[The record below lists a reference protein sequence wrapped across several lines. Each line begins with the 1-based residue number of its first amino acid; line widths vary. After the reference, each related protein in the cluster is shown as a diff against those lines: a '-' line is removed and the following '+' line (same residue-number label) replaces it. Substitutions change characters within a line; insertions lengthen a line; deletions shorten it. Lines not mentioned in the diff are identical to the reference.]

1 MYSYDF
7 VRTRGK
13 DKTTRRRPQKTDR
26 TLTVST
32 VSGYNSKDVPA
43 LRINGLWLEDYG
55 FHKGDKVSVHCE
67 EGKLVIVKSEDK

>member
-13 DKTTRRRPQKTDR
+13 DKTTRKRPKKDDR
-26 TLTVST
+26 ILTVSS
-32 VSGYNSKDVPA
+32 VSGYQYKGVPA
-43 LRINGLWLEDYG
+43 LRISGLWLEDYG